1 MLKLVKTDLE
11 TAEIVY
17 IFFSN
22 IVQNINI
29 SRYSNDQPYVNYIK
43 DVTLKTILN
52 IENIEVSLLLE
63 TNTKIKI
70 TFLSKLT
77 KKKLEKGILNLDLNK
92 GNQYSNISI
101 KLVKVNT
108 GIFSDFICPSFNS
121 SIKMS
126 KSPENFKLADITPL
140 CIKRGWGGDEGS

>member
-1 MLKLVKTDLE
+1 MLILVKTDLE
-11 TAEIVY
+11 TAEILY

-29 SRYSNDQPYVNYIK
+29 SRYSNDQPYINYIK

-63 TNTKIKI
+63 TNTKIKV
-70 TFLSKLT
+70 
-77 KKKLEKGILNLDLNK
+77 KLEKGILNLDLNK
-92 GNQYSNISI
+92 ANQYSNISI

>member
-70 TFLSKLT
+70 TFLSKVT
-77 KKKLEKGILNLDLNK
+77 KKKKIRK
-92 GNQYSNISI
+92 GN
-101 KLVKVNT
+101 
-108 GIFSDFICPSFNS
+108 
-121 SIKMS
+121 S
-126 KSPENFKLADITPL
+126 KPRFK
-140 CIKRGWGGDEGS
+140 